1 MKEFHLEQP
10 RLWTKTVSMWQ
21 RMFVNEVP
29 FNEEKSI
36 LTAHL
41 LMKPS
46 LVSAVRAFLEQG
58 LEDSSVSPER
68 IKEKASHKRC
78 LWSLCSWS
86 LDELAFDNE
95 LLGNW
100 GD

>member
-10 RLWTKTVSMWQ
+10 RLWTKMGSMWQ
-21 RMFVNEVP
+21 STFVNEVP

-46 LVSAVRAFLEQG
+46 LVSVVRVL
-58 LEDSSVSPER
+58 
-68 IKEKASHKRC
+68 
-78 LWSLCSWS
+78 SWNK
-86 LDELAFDNE
+86 D
-95 LLGNW
+95 
-100 GD
+100 

>member
-1 MKEFHLEQP
+1 MLVMKEFHLEQP
-10 RLWTKTVSMWQ
+10 RPWTKTVSMWQ

-46 LVSAVRAFLEQG
+46 LVSAVRELSWNK
-58 LEDSSVSPER
+58 DSR
-68 IKEKASHKRC
+68 IHLSHLNGSKKK
-78 LWSLCSWS
+78 
-86 LDELAFDNE
+86 
-95 LLGNW
+95 LLIKDVYGPSAPGVW
-100 GD
+100 MS